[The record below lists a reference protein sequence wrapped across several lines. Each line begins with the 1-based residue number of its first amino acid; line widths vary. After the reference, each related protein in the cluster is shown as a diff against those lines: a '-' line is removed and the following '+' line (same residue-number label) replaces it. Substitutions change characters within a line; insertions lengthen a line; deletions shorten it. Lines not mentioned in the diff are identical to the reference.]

1 VVIGEVYAARTMT
14 AAIGRRALDAWL
26 ATTLSSNSG

>member
-1 VVIGEVYAARTMT
+1 VTIGEVYAARTMT
-14 AAIGRRALDAWL
+14 VVIGWRALDAWL